1 MKPAPFAY
9 HAPTSVDEAVALL
22 GEFGPQD
29 GRVLAGGQSLIPT
42 MAFRVARPAHLVDI
56 NGIAELARMTVS
68 DGVLTIGACVR
79 HAAFESDAVPGA
91 TGALLRQVVRHIA
104 HHPIRTRGTF
114 CGSIAHA
121 DPASEWCCVMAALD
135 GIVVLR
141 SRRGVRRLRAD
152 EFFHGIMATALDE
165 DELVVAAELPLLADG
180 TRAGFQEFS
189 RRKGDFAI
197 AMALVCYRLENS
209 AMAAPRVAIGGA
221 EAQARRLPQAEEA
234 LRGRAPGAGVFA
246 QAGAAAAAAIDPL
259 EDINNSAA
267 YRRGLVRTLVER
279 ALESA
284 R

>member
-9 HAPTSVDEAVALL
+9 HAPTTVDEAVALL
-22 GEFGPQD
+22 GEFGPRD

-42 MAFRVARPAHLVDI
+42 MAFRVARPAHLIDI
-56 NGIAELARMTVS
+56 NGIAELAHLTVS

-79 HAAFESDAVPGA
+79 HAAFERDVVPGA

-135 GIVVLR
+135 GVVVLR
-141 SRRGVRRLRAD
+141 SRRGTRRLRTD
-152 EFFHGIMATALDE
+152 QFFHGIMATALDE
-165 DELVVAAELPLLADG
+165 DELVVAAELPLLPDG
-180 TRAGFQEFS
+180 THAGFAEFS

-197 AMALVCYRLENS
+197 AMALVCYRLDAG

-234 LRGRAPGAGVFA
+234 LRGRAPSVAAFA

-259 EDINNSAA
+259 EDINNTAA
-267 YRRGLVRTLVER
+267 YRRGLVRTMVER